1 MVMEVL
7 ESIAGWVAAVL
18 VADGIVWLIRKKW

>member
-1 MVMEVL
+1 MAMEVL
-7 ESIAGWVAAVL
+7 KSIAGWVAAFL